1 LDSNVQYHQLESDAG
16 AIMPKIVLCVVVVG
30 VATMLA
36 LVCGAARAQSAAA
49 GQTLYTL
56 NCTSC
61 HGAAS
66 NASPRKGITPSAINN
81 AINSVSQMQF
91 LKVALSATD
100 IANIAAYISSVNTA
114 AVVPA
119 VNTTG
124 MWYLP
129 AEDGWGIS
137 MVQGTVST
145 TVFAV
150 IYTYGTDNKATWF
163 SCICNWTTPTSMSG
177 DLYSVTGPVF
187 NATPFD
193 PNAVSKNIV
202 GKLTVNFSGADNA
215 TIAYNVGAI
224 SVSKS
229 VIRLKY

>member
-1 LDSNVQYHQLESDAG
+1 
-16 AIMPKIVLCVVVVG
+16 MPKMVMCVVVG
-30 VATMLA
+30 VATILA
-36 LVCGAARAQSAAA
+36 LVCGSASAQSAAA
-49 GQTLYTL
+49 GQTLFAQ

-61 HGAAS
+61 HGAAT
-66 NASPRKGITPSAINN
+66 NSPVRKGTTPAAINN
-81 AINSVSQMQF
+81 ALNSINQMQP
-91 LKVALSATD
+91 LKAVLTAAD

-119 VNTTG
+119 INTTG

-187 NATPFD
+187 NASPFD

-202 GKLTVNFSGADNA
+202 GKLTVNFSGVDNA
-215 TIAYNVGAI
+215 AIAYNVGAI